1 LTKSETKNKKRDNKG
16 LCFHVIYLFN
26 KNNTFFEIFIIMFK
40 KNILESIVKNLSK
53 KILTESVVDRVV
65 KDIHR
70 FLVNQFKKQKNDT
83 EYFILYRGG
92 EEVEIKVSLNLE
104 KNRRFNFPFSIDASS
119 EWDELDIEIE
129 YRPQD
134 FPKNMNDLVSELKE
148 TVEHEVEHILQAFF
162 DDKHIPSQDYSNNFE
177 YLTTD
182 YEVAAYVKGLITR
195 ARHKKITL
203 SQAMDEWFEEN
214 KLKFDNPE
222 DEWPKVKRLW
232 LDYANEMRIKNKIKK
247 FQ

>member
-1 LTKSETKNKKRDNKG
+1 
-16 LCFHVIYLFN
+16 
-26 KNNTFFEIFIIMFK
+26 MFK

-70 FLVNQFKKQKNDT
+70 FLVNQFKKQKNAT

-182 YEVAAYVKGLITR
+182 YEVAAFISDGL
-195 ARHKKITL
+195 L
-203 SQAMDEWFEEN
+203 NLMNEEN
-214 KLKFDNPE
+214 KLKFHNPE

>member
-1 LTKSETKNKKRDNKG
+1 MRKK
-16 LCFHVIYLFN
+16 I
-26 KNNTFFEIFIIMFK
+26 
-40 KNILESIVKNLSK
+40 ILESIVKNLFNK
-53 KILTESVVDRVV
+53 LLNESVVDRFV
-65 KDIHR
+65 KDIYR
-70 FLVNQFKKQKNDT
+70 FLVLQFKKEKNAT
-83 EYFILYRGG
+83 EYFVLYRSG
-92 EEVEIKVSLNLE
+92 EEVEVKVSLNLI
-104 KNRRFNFPFSIDASS
+104 KNKNFNFPFSIDASYD
-119 EWDELDIEIE
+119 WDELDIEIE

-148 TVEHEVEHILQAFF
+148 TVEHEAEHILQTFF
-162 DDKHIPSQDYSNNFE
+162 DDKNITTQDYSSNFE

-182 YEVAAYVKGLITR
+182 YEVAAYVKGLVTR

-203 SQAMDEWFEEN
+203 LQAMDEWFEEN

>member
-1 LTKSETKNKKRDNKG
+1 
-16 LCFHVIYLFN
+16 
-26 KNNTFFEIFIIMFK
+26 MFK

-70 FLVNQFKKQKNDT
+70 FLVNQFKKQKNAT
-83 EYFILYRGG
+83 EYFILYRGS

>member
-1 LTKSETKNKKRDNKG
+1 MSKK
-16 LCFHVIYLFN
+16 I
-26 KNNTFFEIFIIMFK
+26 
-40 KNILESIVKNLSK
+40 ILESIVKNLSNR
-53 KILTESVVDRVV
+53 LLNESVVDRFV
-65 KDIHR
+65 KDIYR
-70 FLVNQFKKQKNDT
+70 FLVIQFKKQKNDT
-83 EYFILYRGG
+83 EYFVLYRSG
-92 EEVEIKVSLNLE
+92 EEIEVKVSLNLE
-104 KNRRFNFPFSIDASS
+104 KNRNFNFPFSIDASS

-134 FPKNMNDLVSELKE
+134 FPKHMNDLVSELKE
-148 TVEHEVEHILQAFF
+148 TVEHEVEHILQVFF
-162 DDKHIPSQDYSNNFE
+162 DDKHIPSQVYNSNFE

-203 SQAMDEWFEEN
+203 LQAMDEWFEEN

-222 DEWPKVKRLW
+222 YEWPKVKRVW

>member
-1 LTKSETKNKKRDNKG
+1 MSKK
-16 LCFHVIYLFN
+16 I
-26 KNNTFFEIFIIMFK
+26 
-40 KNILESIVKNLSK
+40 ILESIVKNLSNK
-53 KILTESVVDRVV
+53 LLNESVVDRFV
-65 KDIHR
+65 KDIYR
-70 FLVNQFKKQKNDT
+70 FLVIQFKKQKNAT
-83 EYFILYRGG
+83 EYFVLYRSG
-92 EEVEIKVSLNLE
+92 EEVEVKVSLNLE
-104 KNRRFNFPFSIDASS
+104 KNRNFNFPFSIDASS

-134 FPKNMNDLVSELKE
+134 FPENMNDLVSELKE

-162 DDKHIPSQDYSNNFE
+162 DDKHIPSQDYNSNFE

-203 SQAMDEWFEEN
+203 LQAMDEWFEEN